1 MIRLASNNDIIKIIE
16 LGTILNDNFAKTY
29 DLSNYLK
36 NDNYIILVN
45 EEEIINGFIIIYKNI
60 DYFELEA
67 IAVDINYRKKGIA
80 SKLFDFFINKYTK
93 NNDSILLEVAS
104 NNKAAINLYNKL
116 GFEVISVRKKY
127 YKHIDAY
134 VMKKVI

>member
-60 DYFELEA
+60 DYFELES